1 MDDTSADIGSDF
13 DLTQF
18 IRELHQDL
26 KDHRAGKITTLELQA
41 RAETAKQCFNG
52 LRMIVQAQRFLASR
66 ARPIPAIQTEDSP

>member
-1 MDDTSADIGSDF
+1 MDNTDADVGEEF

-52 LRMIVQAQRFLASR
+52 LRMIVQAQRFLSGR
-66 ARPIPAIQTEDSP
+66 AKPISAIEGEP